1 MFFMLKIVIFK
12 VIPMLLKKDNSCL
25 LLIDVQEKLTPL
37 VQKSEALIE
46 RCQWLMRLAT
56 ELQVPQIVSEQYPK
70 GLGITVAPLH
80 ELSQKDSA
88 IEKVHFSCWQEPRFK
103 ERLQPLNKKQLV
115 LIGIET
121 HVCVLQT
128 AMDLIKAEYE
138 VFVVV
143 DAVSSRHELDYK
155 YALKRM
161 KQAGIQ
167 LITSEMVFFEWI
179 GQAGTPEFK
188 MLSKRYL

>member
-1 MFFMLKIVIFK
+1 
-12 VIPMLLKKDNSCL
+12 MLLKKDNSCL

-37 VQKSEALIE
+37 VQKPEALIE

-56 ELQVPQIVSEQYPK
+56 DLHVPLIVSEQYPR
-70 GLGITVAPLH
+70 GLGITVAPLL
-80 ELSQKDSA
+80 EVSEKDTS
-88 IEKVHFSCWQEPRFK
+88 IEKVHFSCWREPRFK
-103 ERLQPLNKKQLV
+103 KRLQSLNKMQLV

-128 AMDLIKAEYE
+128 AMDLISADYE

-143 DAVSSRHELDYK
+143 DAVSSRDELDYK

-167 LITSEMVFFEWI
+167 LVTSEMVFFEWV

-188 MLSKRYL
+188 TLSKSYL